1 MGIGF
6 IQNIKNV
13 LEKPMKKHL
22 QNLERLCMKMQA
34 RYGDNDDLVMT
45 LKQELL
51 VLQERKPKGPTP
63 HNFGRRD
70 SDKAKPSQSV
80 H

>member
-1 MGIGF
+1 
-6 IQNIKNV
+6 
-13 LEKPMKKHL
+13 MKKHL

-34 RYGDNDDLVMT
+34 RYGDNDDLVLT

-51 VLQERKPKGPTP
+51 ALQERKAKRASS
-63 HNFGRRD
+63 HDFGRRD
-70 SDKAKPSQSV
+70 SDKANPSQSV